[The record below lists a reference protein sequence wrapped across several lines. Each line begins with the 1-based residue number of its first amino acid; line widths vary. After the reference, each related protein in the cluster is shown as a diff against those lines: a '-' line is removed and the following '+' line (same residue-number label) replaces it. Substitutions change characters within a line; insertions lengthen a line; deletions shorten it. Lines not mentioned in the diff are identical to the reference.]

1 MPSLH
6 DFLQLMATANRR
18 RITGMELT
26 PQQIDF
32 YRREGYLVVHGVLD
46 APELERLRSAM
57 DELLAGARGVAD
69 HTALYDMEDTHTPEQ
84 PRVRRLKLPHLHHAA
99 FHDLI
104 RSPKVLGLLTS
115 LLGPSVRMHT
125 SKLNLK
131 SADYGAAVEWHQ
143 DWAFYPHTND
153 DVLAMGVLLDDFEP
167 DNGPMMVVP
176 RTHVGSICDHHHAG
190 VFVGA
195 IDPDRIAPEIA
206 RAVPLI
212 AKAGSIT
219 LHHARLI
226 HGSALNTSR
235 RPRSFL
241 LYEAMAADAWPLASG
256 LYGSLEEFDAR
267 MLCGEPSLQPRM
279 TAVPV
284 RMPVPKAPQSAS
296 LYQSQKYMA
305 TRYFEGAP

>member
-1 MPSLH
+1 M
-6 DFLQLMATANRR
+6 
-18 RITGMELT
+18 GLT
-26 PQQIDF
+26 PQQLDF
-32 YRREGYLVVHGVLD
+32 YRREGYVVAHDVLD
-46 APELERLRSAM
+46 ASELGRLHAARN
-57 DELLAGARGVAD
+57 ELLAGALGISD
-69 HTALYDMEDTHTPEQ
+69 HTPLYDLEDTHSPEQ
-84 PRVRRLKLPHLHHAA
+84 PRVRRLKLPHQHHPV
-99 FHDLI
+99 FHELI
-104 RSPKVLGLLTS
+104 RSPKLLSLMTS
-115 LLGPSVRMHT
+115 ILGPSVRMHT

-131 SADYGAAVEWHQ
+131 SADYGSPVEWHQ

-153 DVLAMGVLLDDFEP
+153 DVLAVGVLLDDFTP

-176 RTHVGSICDHHHAG
+176 GTHFGPIHSHHQDG

-195 IDPDRIAPEIA
+195 IDPRHISTEID

-235 RPRSFL
+235 QPRSFL
-241 LYEAMAADAWPLASG
+241 LYEAMAADAWPLAGG
-256 LYGSLEEFDAR
+256 LFGSLEEFNSR
-267 MLCGEPSLQPRM
+267 MLCGQPTLQPRM

-284 RMPVPKAPQSAS
+284 RMPFPKAPESAS

-305 TRYFEGAP
+305 KRFFEVAH

>member
-1 MPSLH
+1 M
-6 DFLQLMATANRR
+6 
-18 RITGMELT
+18 GLT
-26 PQQIDF
+26 PQQLDA
-32 YRREGYLVVHGVLD
+32 YRQEGFVVVHDVLD
-46 APELERLRSAM
+46 TGELRRLRSAM
-57 DELLAGARGVAD
+57 DELLAGAASVD
-69 HTALYDMEDTHTPEQ
+69 THTALYDLEDTHTPEQ
-84 PRVRRLKLPHLHHAA
+84 PRVRRLKLPHQHHPV
-99 FHDLI
+99 FHELI
-104 RSPKVLGLLTS
+104 RSPKLLGLMTS
-115 LLGPSVRMHT
+115 ILGPSVRMHT

-131 SADYGAAVEWHQ
+131 SADYGAPVEWHQ

-153 DVLAMGVLLDDFEP
+153 DVLALGVLLDDFTP

-176 RTHVGSICDHHHAG
+176 GTHFGPIHDHHHDG

-195 IDPDRIAPEIA
+195 IDPRRIAADID

-241 LYEAMAADAWPLASG
+241 LYEAMAADAWPLAGG
-256 LYGSLEEFDAR
+256 LFGNLEEFNAR
-267 MLCGEPSLQPRM
+267 MLCGEPTRQPRM

-284 RMPVPKAPQSAS
+284 RMPFPKAPESAS

-305 TRYFEGAP
+305 QRFFEVAR

>member
-1 MPSLH
+1 M
-6 DFLQLMATANRR
+6 
-18 RITGMELT
+18 GLT
-26 PQQIDF
+26 PQQLDF
-32 YRREGYLVVHGVLD
+32 YRREGYVVAHDVLD
-46 APELERLRSAM
+46 ASELGRLHAAM
-57 DELLAGARGVAD
+57 NELLAGAVGISD
-69 HTALYDMEDTHTPEQ
+69 HTPLYDLEDTHSPEQ
-84 PRVRRLKLPHLHHAA
+84 PRVRRLKLPHQHHPI
-99 FHDLI
+99 FHELI
-104 RSPKVLGLLTS
+104 RSPKLLGLMTS
-115 LLGPSVRMHT
+115 ILGPSVRMHT

-131 SADYGAAVEWHQ
+131 SADYGSPVEWHQ

-153 DVLAMGVLLDDFEP
+153 DVLAVGVLLDDFTP

-176 RTHVGSICDHHHAG
+176 GTHFGPIHSHHQDG

-195 IDPDRIAPEIA
+195 IDPRHISAEID

-235 RPRSFL
+235 QPRSFL
-241 LYEAMAADAWPLASG
+241 LYEAMAADAWPLAGG
-256 LYGSLEEFDAR
+256 LFGSLEEFNSR
-267 MLCGEPSLQPRM
+267 MLCGQATLQPRM

-284 RMPVPKAPQSAS
+284 RMPFPKAPESAS

-305 TRYFEGAP
+305 QRFFEVAH

>member
-1 MPSLH
+1 MESLSSH
-6 DFLQLMATANRR
+6 AM
-18 RITGMELT
+18 GLT
-26 PQQIDF
+26 PSQLDF
-32 YRREGYLVVHGVLD
+32 YRREGYVIAHDVLD
-46 APELERLRSAM
+46 AQELGRLRAAM
-57 DELLAGARGVAD
+57 DELLAGAAGVTD
-69 HTALYDMEDTHTPEQ
+69 HTALYDLEDTHTPAE
-84 PRVRRLKLPHLHHAA
+84 PRVRRLKLPHQHHPA
-99 FHDLI
+99 FDEII
-104 RSPKVLGLLTS
+104 RSPKLLGLMTS
-115 LLGPSVRMHT
+115 ILGPAVRMHT

-153 DVLAMGVLLDDFEP
+153 DVLALGVLLDDFTP

-176 RTHVGSICDHHHAG
+176 RTHSGPTYDHHHDG

-195 IDPDRIAPEIA
+195 IDPRHIASEID

-241 LYEAMAADAWPLASG
+241 LYEAMAADAWPLAGG
-256 LYGSLEEFDAR
+256 LFGNLEEFNAR
-267 MLCGEPSLQPRM
+267 MLCGTPTLHPRI
-279 TAVPV
+279 TPAPV
-284 RMPVPKAPQSAS
+284 RMPFPKAPQSAS

-305 TRYFEGAP
+305 QRFFEVAR